1 MELIM
6 TTGPIPPRRPGHR
19 VERAIRVMAL
29 AALATGALAACT
41 AGTSADPT
49 AVGTSDPMD
58 TQPPSPTTTDATA
71 EQAGSRTVTGS
82 IGHGA
87 AAVTFTAPAG
97 WTNISWGLVKG
108 DPAFGML
115 AMEVRNTYTDSC
127 PSVALDPPVGPTVDD
142 LASAWAGLTA
152 FDATAPTDITIDG
165 FDGKQVEFTVPDY
178 DEATCPYGDL
188 MLLQDNSGQDG
199 YWAQGPNQHHQ
210 LWILDVDGTRLVIAG
225 FWYPDTS
232 DQDRSDIDEI
242 LNSIQ
247 IG

>member
-1 MELIM
+1 
-6 TTGPIPPRRPGHR
+6 
-19 VERAIRVMAL
+19 MAL
-29 AALATGALAACT
+29 ATVAALAACT
-41 AGTSADPT
+41 GTTDNPTTAD
-49 AVGTSDPMD
+49 TSDPTD

-87 AAVTFTAPAG
+87 AAITFTAPDG
-97 WTNISWGLVKG
+97 FTNIGWGLVKG
-108 DPAFGML
+108 DPAFGIL

-127 PSVALDPPVGPTVDD
+127 PSAALDPPVGPTVDD
-142 LASAWAGLTA
+142 LASAWTDLPA
-152 FDATAPTDITIDG
+152 FDATAPTNITIDG

-178 DEATCPYGDL
+178 DEAECPYGDL

-199 YWAQGPNQHHQ
+199 YWAQGPNQHHK

-242 LNSIQ
+242 LSTIQ